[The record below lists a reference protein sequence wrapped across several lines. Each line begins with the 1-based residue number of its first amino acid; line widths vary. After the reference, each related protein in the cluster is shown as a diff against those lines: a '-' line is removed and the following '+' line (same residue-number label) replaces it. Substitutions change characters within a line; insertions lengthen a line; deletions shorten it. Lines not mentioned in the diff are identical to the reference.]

1 MPPMSDA
8 VTRRLTAPR
17 GSPAQLRRR
26 AVCLLLVLL
35 GSGIQT
41 TPIFPQTAVA
51 TGVIRGTVVDIDY
64 ELPLSGVRVAILG
77 TSLSARTD
85 ENGNFLIENVPAGTW
100 TLVFSLEGY
109 ERITSSEIVVAGQIR
124 EVRASMNQ
132 EVIDMDEMVVSGAD
146 LLAGTE
152 MGLLEV
158 RAESLSLQDAIS
170 SELISQSGVSD
181 VAGALKLVTGTSIVD
196 GKYAVVRGLADR
208 YVGTTLNGVRVPSA
222 DPRRRAVQ
230 VDLFPTGTIEN
241 LTVTKTFNPDL
252 QGDFTGGGIDII
264 TKSIPDEFLFSIS
277 GSVEEDSLATGEDDF
292 LTYSNGGVGPFG
304 FKADDKEIP
313 SETNIPLPPLP
324 TFSANPT
331 PAQMEASMA
340 YDRLVRSFDPVMG
353 VEPEAPGANTSWSAL
368 VGDRFETEEN
378 VFGILGAVT
387 YSHKYSFYED
397 AIYNTGGVTSSTD
410 QAIAVSGR
418 SDTRGVDE
426 VLTGALINGVW
437 QPNQT
442 NEISLKLIGNASAED
457 SARYQEQD
465 LGENRVQQ
473 NQSLH
478 YIERSVLSGQ
488 LHGSHTFE
496 PLWFKWV
503 GSWNYTE
510 QDEPDVRFFRNDYS
524 TIPQPGGAPTLYDSS
539 TPQNSTEYQNTR
551 RIWRR
556 GEEQGPLGKF
566 DVGIPFTQWSDAPG
580 EIKIGAYGEWIDR
593 EYTQRSFTFFFA
605 SPQVGGSSNP
615 ARRENSAKSHFSTS
629 EGGSLW
635 TDIFLSDNRIGLAT
649 NSPPAPNQLL
659 WVAKSLPG
667 QNDVSYTG
675 EQDIDA
681 FYAMADLPLTPR
693 LKTVFGARLETTN
706 IEIIPTSGS
715 GLVEVIEI
723 QPSGDRA
730 IILVPAAEAGS
741 AIDQTDLLPSVNLIW
756 DMTEQMKLRAS
767 WSRTIAKPTFREL
780 APVATEEFIF
790 GDEFVGN
797 PALMISN
804 VTNYDLRWEWYRRPG
819 EVLAAS
825 LFYKDIQDPIELI
838 SYNAAERTF
847 IQPVNYEQGSVA
859 GIELEGRVTLDVI
872 SPKLRFFSVGANIA
886 FMDSEV
892 DVPEDEQEGLAA
904 YGLDQETRRLQG
916 QPDKIFNINV
926 VWDNTDWGTQV
937 AVFYNL
943 TGELLISGASR
954 GSTDGNPDVFESD
967 FGTMNV
973 TLSQKF
979 SKGFT
984 MTFKAGNIN
993 TDNRQQVWRVPS
1005 GEDTI
1010 KVQRE
1015 TSATWSLGAKFSL

>member
-1 MPPMSDA
+1 MPPTSDA
-8 VTRRLTAPR
+8 VTRRLFAPR
-17 GSPAQLRRR
+17 WSTALLRHR
-26 AVCLLLVLL
+26 ALSAILILLLGVIPVASALA
-35 GSGIQT
+35 QT
-41 TPIFPQTAVA
+41 PAAP

-109 ERITSSEIVVAGQIR
+109 ERITTSEIVVAGQIR
-124 EVRASMNQ
+124 EVRASMSQ
-132 EVIDMDEMVVSGAD
+132 EVIDMDELVVSGAD

-264 TKSIPDEFLFSIS
+264 TRSIPEDFLFSIS

-292 LTYSNGGVGPFG
+292 LTYSHGGAAPFG

-313 SETNIPLPPLP
+313 SEADIPPPPVP

-331 PAQMEASMA
+331 PAEMEASMA

-353 VEPEAPGANTSWSAL
+353 VEPEAPGANQSYSAI

-397 AIYNTGGVTSSTD
+397 ATYRTGGVQTSADDSVRYDERT
-410 QAIAVSGR
+410 
-418 SDTRGVDE
+418 DTRGVDE
-426 VLTGALINGVW
+426 VLTGALISGVW
-437 QPNQT
+437 QPNPT
-442 NEISLKLIGNASAED
+442 NEISLKLIGNASTED
-457 SARYQEQD
+457 SARYQVQD
-465 LGENRVQQ
+465 FGDTTDQE
-473 NQSLH
+473 NQSIH
-478 YIERSVLSGQ
+478 YVERTIASGQ

-510 QDEPDVRFFRNDYS
+510 QDEPDVRYFRNDIQRISMSGGLITYAS
-524 TIPQPGGAPTLYDSS
+524 T
-539 TPQNSTEYQNTR
+539 TPLNSTEYQNTR

-556 GEEQGPLGKF
+556 GEEEGPLVKL
-566 DVGIPFTQWSDAPG
+566 DMGIPFTQWSDSEG
-580 EIKIGAYGEWIDR
+580 EIKFGVYGERIDR
-593 EYTQRSFTFFFA
+593 VYEQRSFTFVFA
-605 SPQVGGSSNP
+605 SPQAGPRSNP
-615 ARRENSAKSHFSTS
+615 ARIANSNKASYSTTDPTV
-629 EGGSLW
+629 LW
-635 TDIFLSDNRIGLAT
+635 TDVFLSSDRIGLAT
-649 NSPPAPNQLL
+649 NNPPAPNQLL
-659 WVAKSLPG
+659 WIVRSVAG
-667 QNDVSYTG
+667 VSDINYTG
-675 EQDIDA
+675 DQDIDA
-681 FYAMADLPLTPR
+681 WYAMADLPLMPR
-693 LKTVFGARLETTN
+693 IKAVFGARLESTK

-715 GLVEVIEI
+715 GLLEVIEV
-723 QPSGDRA
+723 QPGGERA
-730 IILVPAAEAGS
+730 IIVVPIEEGVS
-741 AIDQTDLLPSVNLIW
+741 DIDQSDLLPSVSLIW

-797 PALMISN
+797 PDLMISSI
-804 VTNYDLRWEWYRRPG
+804 TNYDLRWEWYRRPG
-819 EVLAAS
+819 EVLAAT
-825 LFYKDIQDPIELI
+825 LFYKDIEDPIELI
-838 SYNAAERTF
+838 AFSAGGRLFN
-847 IQPVNYEQGSVA
+847 QPVNYEQGNVS

-872 SPKLRFFSVGANIA
+872 SPKLRFFSVGANVA
-886 FMDSEV
+886 FIDSEV
-892 DVPEDEQEGLAA
+892 DIPEAEQESLAA
-904 YGLDQETRRLQG
+904 FGLGQDSRRLLG
-916 QPDKIFNINV
+916 QPDKIANVNV
-926 VWDNTDWGTQV
+926 VYDNPDWGTQI

-943 TGELLISGASR
+943 TGELLIAGAAV
-954 GSTDGNPDVFESD
+954 GATDGSPDIFEKD
-967 FGTMNV
+967 FGTMNF
-973 TLSQKF
+973 TLSQKVG
-979 SKGFT
+979 KGFT
-984 MTFKAGNIN
+984 VSFKAGNLN
-993 TDNRQQVWRVPS
+993 TDTREQVWRVPS
-1005 GEDTI
+1005 GEDTT
-1010 KVQRE
+1010 KVLRE
-1015 TSATWSLGAKFSL
+1015 TSATYQLGVKFAL